1 MAWCQ
6 LLIFQ
11 DLIQTPMFPT
21 PISNHFTFPYK
32 LAEQPIKSYI
42 FLVIGKSDP
51 LLRNLTNRNASALS
65 WYKLRKFG
73 ISLRLH
79 LPLDRSVN
87 SFHLF
92 RGFITHQRSKNSLAA
107 TQNSLVKFQWP
118 SYIFFI
124 QTLWIFF
131 FLLPNNAIILPR
143 HCSRPFPQII
153 NWSPCIFIRSEAC
166 TCQ

>member
-1 MAWCQ
+1 
-6 LLIFQ
+6 
-11 DLIQTPMFPT
+11 MFPT

-32 LAEQPIKSYI
+32 LAEQPTKSYI

-51 LLRNLTNRNASALS
+51 LLRNLTNRNVSALS

-107 TQNSLVKFQWP
+107 IQKSLFKFW
-118 SYIFFI
+118 
-124 QTLWIFF
+124 
-131 FLLPNNAIILPR
+131 
-143 HCSRPFPQII
+143 
-153 NWSPCIFIRSEAC
+153 
-166 TCQ
+166 

>member
-1 MAWCQ
+1 MMSTVD
-6 LLIFQ
+6 F
-11 DLIQTPMFPT
+11 LIQTPMFST
-21 PISNHFTFPYK
+21 PISNHPTFPYK
-32 LAEQPIKSYI
+32 LAEQPTKSYI

-87 SFHLF
+87 SFHFF

-107 TQNSLVKFQWP
+107 TQNSLVKFQ
-118 SYIFFI
+118 
-124 QTLWIFF
+124 
-131 FLLPNNAIILPR
+131 
-143 HCSRPFPQII
+143 
-153 NWSPCIFIRSEAC
+153 
-166 TCQ
+166 

>member
-1 MAWCQ
+1 MMSTVD
-6 LLIFQ
+6 F
-11 DLIQTPMFPT
+11 LIQTPMFST
-21 PISNHFTFPYK
+21 PISNHPTFPYK
-32 LAEQPIKSYI
+32 LAEQPTKSYI

-92 RGFITHQRSKNSLAA
+92 RGFITHQIFLRILWLLHKILLLNFSDLA
-107 TQNSLVKFQWP
+107 T
-118 SYIFFI
+118 FFS
-124 QTLWIFF
+124 F
-131 FLLPNNAIILPR
+131 R
-143 HCSRPFPQII
+143 HCGYSFSYYLIMLSSYHYIVLSPFP
-153 NWSPCIFIRSEAC
+153 R
-166 TCQ
+166 

>member
-51 LLRNLTNRNASALS
+51 LLGNLTNRNVSALS

-92 RGFITHQRSKNSLAA
+92 RGFITHQTSKNSLDA
-107 TQNSLVKFQWP
+107 TQNSLVKFQWT

-131 FLLPNNAIILPR
+131 FLLPNNAIILPL

-153 NWSPCIFIRSEAC
+153 NWSPCIFSRSEDC